1 MDTVNIKKKILL
13 RSLSKYII
21 MEEPIRLSADCDLL
35 LLAVQDTLD
44 VMGGKW
50 KLKILIVLFYGEAH
64 FMELKRSINGIGRKM
79 LSQELK
85 NLESNG
91 LITRKVM
98 DTRPITVNYK
108 LTPYASSLK
117 SIIEDMGKWG
127 IHHRQKVIHGN
138 DHNVQIDFTK

>member
-1 MDTVNIKKKILL
+1 MK
-13 RSLSKYII
+13 
-21 MEEPIRLSADCDLL
+21 EPIKLSANCDLL

-50 KLKILIVLFYGEAH
+50 KMKILIVLFYGETH
-64 FMELKRSINGIGRKM
+64 FMELKRRVIGIGRKM

-85 NLESNG
+85 NLESSG
-91 LITRKVM
+91 LITRQVM
-98 DTRPITVNYK
+98 ETRPITVNYQ
-108 LTPYASSLK
+108 LTSYSHSLR

-138 DHNVQIDFTK
+138 NDNVEIDFKR